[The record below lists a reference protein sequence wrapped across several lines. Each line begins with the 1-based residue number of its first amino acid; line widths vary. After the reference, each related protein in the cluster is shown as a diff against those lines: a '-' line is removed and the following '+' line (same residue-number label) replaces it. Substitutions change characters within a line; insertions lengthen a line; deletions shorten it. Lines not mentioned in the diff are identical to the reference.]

1 MAVTTNKTK
10 LSLLAATT
18 TIRHPSSSEHLTF
31 WYAYLN
37 DLWKVGP
44 LPMMMMMIHID
55 HTSTK
60 QLAHKLTWITIHF
73 SIYIFKEKYFMKPK
87 DK

>member
-1 MAVTTNKTK
+1 LTTTAVTTNKTK

-18 TIRHPSSSEHLTF
+18 IKHPSSSEHLTF

-37 DLWKVGP
+37 DLSKVGP
-44 LPMMMMMIHID
+44 LPMMMIMMIHID

-60 QLAHKLTWITIHF
+60 QLAHKLTWITQFILVF
-73 SIYIFKEKYFMKPK
+73 LL
-87 DK
+87 